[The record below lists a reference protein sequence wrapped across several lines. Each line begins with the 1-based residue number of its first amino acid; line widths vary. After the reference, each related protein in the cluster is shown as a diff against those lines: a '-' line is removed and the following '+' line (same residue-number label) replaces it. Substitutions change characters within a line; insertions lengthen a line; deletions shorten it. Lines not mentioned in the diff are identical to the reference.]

1 MNIYDDEHFFR
12 SYIELR
18 SSANYN
24 DILETPA
31 ILSLI
36 GDVKGKRI
44 LDIGCGFGKTDAAL
58 SDAGASFILGIDI
71 SEKMIGKARE
81 DIESCLPKTFH
92 RLMDLLIS

>member
-44 LDIGCGFGKTDAAL
+44 LDIGCGFGKQMQL
-58 SDAGASFILGIDI
+58 FLMPVPHSFLV
-71 SEKMIGKARE
+71 
-81 DIESCLPKTFH
+81 
-92 RLMDLLIS
+92 